1 MIRVYDSMHGEVT
14 SSCTI
19 RTSGVVQ
26 ARWCIV
32 TEMAM
37 GAPPIASPV
46 LGVSLRIAKLN
57 GITVR
62 YAEAGCPT
70 NPMVLFW

>member
-1 MIRVYDSMHGEVT
+1 VHVHHIHA
-14 SSCTI
+14 
-19 RTSGVVQ
+19 VVLCKQ
-26 ARWCIV
+26 AIGGAFFV

-46 LGVSLRIAKLN
+46 LGVSLRITKLN